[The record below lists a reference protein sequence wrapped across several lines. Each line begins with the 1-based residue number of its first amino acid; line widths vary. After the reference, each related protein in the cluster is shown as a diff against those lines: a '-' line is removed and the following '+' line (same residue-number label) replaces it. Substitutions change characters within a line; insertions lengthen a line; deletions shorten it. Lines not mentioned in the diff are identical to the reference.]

1 MGHCNANEWF
11 AVMFC
16 LANKRIVPET
26 DQWLS
31 EALCSWWEFLWG
43 PRRWRSR
50 AQAAP
55 RTFSSLWTSTQTL
68 RCEFSIQACELR
80 DRKDNGLLQNKPAHY
95 AHRCQSKLP
104 VLRLCKQSV
113 QNKPGDEESS
123 ALHVALQE
131 TEYTRHVFPLLFD
144 RLIKTACVL
153 MVVCLCFVF

>member
-104 VLRLCKQSV
+104 VCDFVNSPSKTNLATKKVPRFI
-113 QNKPGDEESS
+113 
-123 ALHVALQE
+123 VALQE